1 MRISDWSSDVC
12 SSDLGD
18 GWAYRA
24 KLPTFAKGTAD
35 ADKQGEFLRKIYVRN
50 KVVLQQLS
58 HNGGSLRMKLGYARV
73 STEDQ
78 NLDIQWA
85 RLSEAG
91 CEIDRKSTRLN
102 SSH

>member
-12 SSDLGD
+12 SSDL
-18 GWAYRA
+18 
-24 KLPTFAKGTAD
+24 
-35 ADKQGEFLRKIYVRN
+35 KIYVRN

-78 NLDIQWA
+78 NLDIKCA
-85 RLSEAG
+85 RLSAAG
-91 CEIDRKSTRLN
+91 CEMMFDAKISGAAGGRIELAKLMGQDRKRVGNGKSV
-102 SSH
+102 